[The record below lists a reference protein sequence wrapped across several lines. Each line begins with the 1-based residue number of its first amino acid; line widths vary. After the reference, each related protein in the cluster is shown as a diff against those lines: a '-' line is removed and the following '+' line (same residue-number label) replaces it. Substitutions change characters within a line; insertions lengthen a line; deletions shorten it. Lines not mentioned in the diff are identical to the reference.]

1 MLKVGFLVNPIAG
14 MGGRVG
20 LKGTDGVLE
29 EARKLG
35 ARPIAGDHAGAMLSE
50 FAKMHDKGEAEW
62 LTCSGGMGADSL
74 EKAGIGFRTVYE
86 APKVTGQK
94 DTVAAS
100 AEFLKRKADIILFCG
115 GDGTARDICSVVGR
129 KIPILGIPAGVKMH
143 SGVFG
148 VTPAKTAEVLVGF
161 ISGELKPA
169 EAEVLDLDE
178 DMYRQGEWVVRLYGS
193 ALTPFESTLVQTSK
207 MMVEE
212 ASDADIL
219 AEIGEYVQE
228 LVSEEPETLFLL
240 GPGGTAEAI
249 GRMLGMDKTLL
260 GIDAWAGKTQPGKDL
275 NEAGILKLF
284 DKYKKMKLILSPIGS
299 QGFVLG
305 RGNLQLSPAVVKR
318 IGREN
323 IIVVS
328 TPAKLQ
334 KTPVLRFDTGDA
346 ELDRELAGRGWFS
359 VVMGY
364 RLSRLAKVAI

>member
-35 ARPIAGDHAGAMLSE
+35 AIPIAGEHARAMLSE
-50 FAKMHDKGEAEW
+50 FNRIRKDGDAEW
-62 LTCSGGMGADSL
+62 LTCSGEMGADSL
-74 EKAGIGFRTVYE
+74 EKAGIGFSTVYE
-86 APKVTGQK
+86 APEATGQK

-100 AEFLKRKADIILFCG
+100 RAFLKQKADIVLFCG

-148 VTPAKTAEVLVGF
+148 VTPAKTAEVLAGF
-161 ISGELKPA
+161 ISGDLKPA
-169 EAEVLDLDE
+169 EAEIMDLDE
-178 DMYRQGEWVVRLYGS
+178 DRYRKGEWVVRLYGS
-193 ALTPFESTLVQTSK
+193 TLTPFESTLVQTSK
-207 MMVEE
+207 MMVAE
-212 ASDADIL
+212 ASDADVL
-219 AEIGEYVQE
+219 AEIGEYIQE
-228 LVSEEPETLFLL
+228 LVSEEPGTLFLL
-240 GPGGTAEAI
+240 GPGGTTEAI
-249 GRMLGMDKTLL
+249 GKVLGMEKTLL
-260 GIDAWAGKTQPGKDL
+260 GIDAWAGGAQPGTDL
-275 NEAGILKLF
+275 NEAGILKLL
-284 DKYKKMKLILSPIGS
+284 DKYKKVKLILSPIGS

-305 RGNLQLSPAVVKR
+305 RGNLQLSPRVVRR

-346 ELDRELAGRGWFS
+346 ELDRVLAGRSWFS
-359 VVMGY
+359 VVVGY
-364 RLSRLAKVAI
+364 RLSRLAKIQI